1 MLPTNITH
9 LYQGPFSKLCV
20 DFIRY
25 KQSQG
30 RKYISEALGLKRFD
44 QFTLRM
50 GCQTNVLSKELVD
63 RFVELQ
69 PTEAPR
75 NREIRRILLKQFAL
89 YLTSL
94 GYEAYIH
101 PGFQQTRTTR
111 YTPYIFSDGE
121 LAKFFRTVDNLE
133 PMINSPYMH
142 LVLPVLFRCL
152 YCCGLRISEAL
163 ALKLA
168 DVDLSEGILTI
179 QHSKNNQERLIPL
192 APSLQAIA
200 STYAKRLHPRP
211 NLQDYFF
218 PAHDRT
224 PLIRQD
230 IVYHFRKLLWK
241 SGIPYQGKGIGPRI
255 HDFRHTFSVHSLRK
269 CIAEGRDLYTALPIL
284 SVFLGHQ
291 SIAATEMY
299 LRLTADSFPHI
310 LQLVE
315 QQSRQLFPPRET

>member
-1 MLPTNITH
+1 MLLTNLAH

-44 QFTLRM
+44 QFTLQM

-63 RFVELQ
+63 QFVKLQ

-101 PGFQQTRTTR
+101 PGFKRTSTTR
-111 YTPYIFSDGE
+111 YTPYIFSDEE
-121 LAKFFRTVDNLE
+121 LAKFLRAVDNLE
-133 PMINSPYMH
+133 PMVNSPYMH
-142 LVLPVLFRCL
+142 LVLPILFRCL

-163 ALKLA
+163 DLKLA
-168 DVDLSEGILTI
+168 DVNLSEGILTI
-179 QHSKNNQERLIPL
+179 QHSKNDQERLIPL
-192 APSLQAIA
+192 TASLQAIA
-200 STYAKRLHPRP
+200 TTYAKRLHPHP
-211 NLQDYFF
+211 APQDYFF

-224 PLIRQD
+224 KLIRQD

-255 HDFRHTFSVHSLRK
+255 HDFRHTFAVHSLRK
-269 CIAEGRDLYTALPIL
+269 CITEGRDLYTALPIL

-291 SIAATEMY
+291 SFAATEIY